1 MVGVSQVDTRLQ
13 EESSVDDRGEALFWY
28 IHMLIANKLGEGTKA
43 ADLARLTGVTK
54 AQLSQIQSGRPGGG
68 LLTLIRFA
76 KIDHR
81 TPGQI
86 LDAALSW
93 WEKVGRR
100 YRAAFKAREAQEAS
114 RVLSASEA
122 DGFADEILRGDNVE
136 RALDQAPR
144 PRKKRNKS

>member
-1 MVGVSQVDTRLQ
+1 VTQVETRLQ
-13 EESSVDDRGEALFWY
+13 EERPVDDRGEALFWY
-28 IHMLIANKLGEGTKA
+28 IHMLIENKLSEGTKA

-76 KIDHR
+76 KVDHR
-81 TPGQI
+81 SPGQI
-86 LDAALSW
+86 LDAALAW

-100 YRAAFKAREAQEAS
+100 YRAAFKAREAHEAS
-114 RVLSASEA
+114 RGISDLEA
-122 DGFADEILRGDNVE
+122 DGFADEILRSNNLE
-136 RALDQAPR
+136 RALDQTPR